1 MKLLQETA
9 ENKAKKKIGIKP
21 EYVVWVF
28 FQTDLKSKCR
38 ELLQRAA
45 ANESDNNLQRATE
58 EKKQPN

>member
-38 ELLQRAA
+38 ELL
-45 ANESDNNLQRATE
+45 
-58 EKKQPN
+58 